1 MAWEQRG
8 RQRVYYRARKVAG
21 RVVRTY
27 CGSGQQAHQAYAED
41 AARRARRE
49 AEARSWRAERQR
61 LEGAE
66 AALNAAA
73 RAAQALARAYLLLK
87 GLRRHARGH
96 WRRRRGA

>member
-1 MAWEQRG
+1 MPWEQRG
-8 RQRVYYRARKVAG
+8 RQRVYSRARKVAG

-49 AEARSWRAERQR
+49 AEALSWRDERLR

-66 AALNAAA
+66 AALLSLHQAV
-73 RAAQALARAYLLLK
+73 QALVRAHLLL
-87 GLRRHARGH
+87 GGYRRHARGH